1 MDDDEFFAQ
10 IARATIS
17 ASPSKKS
24 NLERVE
30 ILPTSA
36 SRKRPRSSAPVFPSG
51 SIISSNVASGEV
63 ILIDDDSDFV
73 VLPKKNSEKL
83 DKKKGNTNLIS
94 LEEELELLDAEEKG
108 SKKKRKGDLS
118 VAIPGENAVL
128 QETKN
133 LQKKLFDRIARLQSG
148 GPFIK
153 TSDNKK
159 KTSSSSD
166 KIDDVEEVIGGGG
179 DDNDDP
185 IPTKTVK
192 KIKSTC
198 NDKTRETSTDVRKI
212 KITFRTIDNFLPAI
226 TIKALSTT
234 KMEKLFS
241 VVKKEWTSSGK
252 ISIENFQHVTF
263 KANGEKLTT
272 DMLVSFIADEDIE
285 SLQVDVFIPK

>member
-1 MDDDEFFAQ
+1 
-10 IARATIS
+10 
-17 ASPSKKS
+17 
-24 NLERVE
+24 
-30 ILPTSA
+30 
-36 SRKRPRSSAPVFPSG
+36 
-51 SIISSNVASGEV
+51 VASGEV

-118 VAIPGENAVL
+118 FAIPGENAVL

-166 KIDDVEEVIGGGG
+166 KIDDVEEVIGGGD

-192 KIKSTC
+192 KIKSTS

-252 ISIENFQHVTF
+252 ISIENFKQVTF

-285 SLQVDVFIPK
+285 SLQVDVFLPK